1 MQKGNQMAF
10 EILTPAQIAAGK
22 KSDKI
27 LDTVKASP
35 VDWNNIEDPVD
46 KEVWDKL
53 TENFW
58 LPEKVPL
65 SNDVKSYNDL
75 PDAEKKV
82 MQDTY
87 GMLTLLDTIQS
98 TVGAAAMIGDA
109 LTPHE
114 EAVYTNIVFMESV
127 HAKSY
132 SSIFSTLCSKEEN
145 DAIFRWTE
153 NNELIQNM
161 ARIQMN
167 FYTGLD
173 PIKRKIAGT
182 VLEGYLFY
190 TGFFT
195 PFYMG
200 SRNKLPNTADLLGLI
215 FRDER
220 IHCYYT
226 GYKYQKMLEPLS
238 QEEKDKYKEIAFDYL
253 LELIDNMEA
262 FLHELYDDVGWS
274 EDAISYSHFNANTTL
289 KYLGYEPLFPPEAS
303 HVDPGVMGY
312 IASDNMENHDFF
324 SGSGST
330 YVIGEVESTTDD
342 DWDF

>member
-1 MQKGNQMAF
+1 
-10 EILTPAQIAAGK
+10 
-22 KSDKI
+22 
-27 LDTVKASP
+27 
-35 VDWNNIEDPVD
+35 
-46 KEVWDKL
+46 
-53 TENFW
+53 
-58 LPEKVPL
+58 
-65 SNDVKSYNDL
+65 
-75 PDAEKKV
+75 
-82 MQDTY
+82 
-87 GMLTLLDTIQS
+87 MLTLLDTIQS
-98 TVGAAAMIGDA
+98 TVGATAMVGDA

-114 EAVYTNIVFMESV
+114 EAVYSNIVFMESV

-145 DAIFRWTE
+145 DAIFEWTE
-153 NNELIQNM
+153 NNELVQNL

-167 FYTGLD
+167 FYTDID

-182 VLEGYLFY
+182 MLEGYLFY

-220 IHCYYT
+220 VHCYYT
-226 GYKYQKMLEPLS
+226 GYKYQKMLERVS
-238 QEEKDKYKEIAFDYL
+238 AEERARYKEMTFDYL
-253 LELIDNMEA
+253 LELTATEEA
-262 FLHELYDDVGWS
+262 FLHELYDEVEWS
-274 EDAISYSHFNANTTL
+274 ELAISYSHFNANTTL
-289 KYLGYEPLFPPEAS
+289 KYLGYEPLYPKDVC
-303 HVDPGVMGY
+303 HVDAGVMGY

-330 YVIGEVESTTDD
+330 YIVGEVENTTDD

>member
-1 MQKGNQMAF
+1 M
-10 EILTPAQIAAGK
+10 
-22 KSDKI
+22 
-27 LDTVKASP
+27 
-35 VDWNNIEDPVD
+35 
-46 KEVWDKL
+46 
-53 TENFW
+53 
-58 LPEKVPL
+58 PL

-195 PFYMG
+195 LFCHGLP
-200 SRNKLPNTADLLGLI
+200 NKLPIADLLTHFL
-215 FRDER
+215 
-220 IHCYYT
+220 T
-226 GYKYQKMLEPLS
+226 S
-238 QEEKDKYKEIAFDYL
+238 TSL
-253 LELIDNMEA
+253 L
-262 FLHELYDDVGWS
+262 LHQ
-274 EDAISYSHFNANTTL
+274 
-289 KYLGYEPLFPPEAS
+289 
-303 HVDPGVMGY
+303 
-312 IASDNMENHDFF
+312 
-324 SGSGST
+324 
-330 YVIGEVESTTDD
+330 
-342 DWDF
+342 

>member
-1 MQKGNQMAF
+1 MTF
-10 EILTPAQIAAGK
+10 EVLTPAQIAAGHK
-22 KSDKI
+22 ADHI
-27 LDTVKASP
+27 LDTVKARP
-35 VDWNNIEDPVD
+35 IDWNNLAHPIDN
-46 KEVWDKL
+46 EVWDTL
-53 TENFW
+53 TDSFG
-58 LPEKVPL
+58 LPENVRL
-65 SNDVKSYNDL
+65 ATQLQSYNNL
-75 PDAEKKV
+75 PEAEKKV
-82 MQDTY
+82 MQNTY

-98 TVGAAAMIGDA
+98 TVGATAMVGDA

-114 EAVYTNIVFMESV
+114 EAVYSNIVFMESV

-145 DAIFRWTE
+145 DAIFEWTE
-153 NNELIQNM
+153 NNELVQNL

-167 FYTGLD
+167 FYTDID

-182 VLEGYLFY
+182 MLEGYLFY

-220 IHCYYT
+220 VHCYYT
-226 GYKYQKMLEPLS
+226 GYKYQKMLERVS
-238 QEEKDKYKEIAFDYL
+238 AEERARYKEMTFDYL
-253 LELIDNMEA
+253 LELTATEEA
-262 FLHELYDDVGWS
+262 FLHELYDEVEWS
-274 EDAISYSHFNANTTL
+274 ELAISYSHFNANTTL
-289 KYLGYEPLFPPEAS
+289 KYLGYEPLYPKDVC
-303 HVDPGVMGY
+303 HVDAGVMGY

-330 YVIGEVESTTDD
+330 YIVGEVENTTDD

>member
-1 MQKGNQMAF
+1 MAF

>member
-1 MQKGNQMAF
+1 MPF
-10 EILTPAQIAAGK
+10 EVLTPAQIASGHKA
-22 KSDKI
+22 DRI
-27 LDTVKASP
+27 LDTIKASP
-35 VDWNNIEDPVD
+35 IDWNNIEDPKD

-75 PDAEKKV
+75 PKAEKKV
-82 MQDTY
+82 MQNTY

-98 TVGAAAMIGDA
+98 TVGATAMVGDA

-114 EAVYTNIVFMESV
+114 EAVYSNIVFMESV

-153 NNELIQNM
+153 NNELVQNL

-167 FYTGLD
+167 FYTDID

-182 VLEGYLFY
+182 MLEGYLFY

-220 IHCYYT
+220 VHCYYT

-238 QEEKDKYKEIAFDYL
+238 PEEKERYKEMTFDYL
-253 LELIDNMEA
+253 LELTATEEA
-262 FLHELYDDVGWS
+262 FLHELYDEVGWS
-274 EDAISYSHFNANTTL
+274 ELAISYSHFNANTTL
-289 KYLGYEPLFPPEAS
+289 KYLGYEPLYPAGVC

-330 YVIGEVESTTDD
+330 YIVGEVENTTDD

>member
-1 MQKGNQMAF
+1 MTF
-10 EILTPAQIAAGK
+10 EVLTPAQIAAGHK
-22 KSDKI
+22 ADHI
-27 LDTVKASP
+27 LDTVKARP
-35 VDWNNIEDPVD
+35 IDWNNIEDPKD

-65 SNDVKSYNDL
+65 SNDVKSYNNL
-75 PDAEKKV
+75 PEAEKKV
-82 MQDTY
+82 MQNTY

-98 TVGAAAMIGDA
+98 TVGATAMVGDA

-114 EAVYTNIVFMESV
+114 EAVYSNIVFMESV

-145 DAIFRWTE
+145 DAIFEWTE
-153 NNELIQNM
+153 NNELVQNL

-167 FYTGLD
+167 FYTDID

-182 VLEGYLFY
+182 MLEGYLFY

-220 IHCYYT
+220 VHCYYT
-226 GYKYQKMLEPLS
+226 GYKYQKMLERVS
-238 QEEKDKYKEIAFDYL
+238 AEERAHYKEMTFDYL
-253 LELIDNMEA
+253 LELTATEEA
-262 FLHELYDDVGWS
+262 LSLIH
-274 EDAISYSHFNANTTL
+274 I
-289 KYLGYEPLFPPEAS
+289 
-303 HVDPGVMGY
+303 
-312 IASDNMENHDFF
+312 
-324 SGSGST
+324 
-330 YVIGEVESTTDD
+330 
-342 DWDF
+342 

>member
-1 MQKGNQMAF
+1 MTF
-10 EILTPAQIAAGK
+10 EVLTPAQIAAGHK
-22 KSDKI
+22 ADHI
-27 LDTVKASP
+27 LDTVKARP
-35 VDWNNIEDPVD
+35 IDWNNIEDPKD

-65 SNDVKSYNDL
+65 SNDVKSYNNL
-75 PDAEKKV
+75 PEAEKKV
-82 MQDTY
+82 MQNTY

-98 TVGAAAMIGDA
+98 TVGATAMVGDA

-114 EAVYTNIVFMESV
+114 EAVYSNIVFMESV

-145 DAIFRWTE
+145 DAIFEWTE
-153 NNELIQNM
+153 NNELVQNL

-167 FYTGLD
+167 FYTDID

-182 VLEGYLFY
+182 MLEGYLFY

-220 IHCYYT
+220 VHCYYT
-226 GYKYQKMLEPLS
+226 GYKYQKMLERVS
-238 QEEKDKYKEIAFDYL
+238 AEERARYKEMTFDYL
-253 LELIDNMEA
+253 LELTATEA
-262 FLHELYDDVGWS
+262 V
-274 EDAISYSHFNANTTL
+274 SYTHLTL
-289 KYLGYEPLFPPEAS
+289 PTILL
-303 HVDPGVMGY
+303 V
-312 IASDNMENHDFF
+312 
-324 SGSGST
+324 
-330 YVIGEVESTTDD
+330 
-342 DWDF
+342 

>member
-1 MQKGNQMAF
+1 MTF
-10 EILTPAQIAAGK
+10 EVLTPAQIAAGHK
-22 KSDKI
+22 ADHI
-27 LDTVKASP
+27 LDTVKARP
-35 VDWNNIEDPVD
+35 IDWNNIEDPKD

-65 SNDVKSYNDL
+65 SNDVKSYNNL
-75 PDAEKKV
+75 PEAEKKV
-82 MQDTY
+82 MQNTY

-98 TVGAAAMIGDA
+98 TVGATAMVGDA

-114 EAVYTNIVFMESV
+114 EAVYSNIVFMESV

-145 DAIFRWTE
+145 DAIFEWTE
-153 NNELIQNM
+153 NNELVQNL

-167 FYTGLD
+167 FYTDID

-182 VLEGYLFY
+182 MLEGYLFY

-220 IHCYYT
+220 VHLSLIH
-226 GYKYQKMLEPLS
+226 
-238 QEEKDKYKEIAFDYL
+238 I
-253 LELIDNMEA
+253 
-262 FLHELYDDVGWS
+262 
-274 EDAISYSHFNANTTL
+274 
-289 KYLGYEPLFPPEAS
+289 
-303 HVDPGVMGY
+303 
-312 IASDNMENHDFF
+312 
-324 SGSGST
+324 
-330 YVIGEVESTTDD
+330 
-342 DWDF
+342 

>member
-1 MQKGNQMAF
+1 MTF
-10 EILTPAQIAAGK
+10 EVLTPAQIAAGHK
-22 KSDKI
+22 ADHI
-27 LDTVKASP
+27 LDTVKARP
-35 VDWNNIEDPVD
+35 IDWNNIEDPKD

-65 SNDVKSYNDL
+65 SNDVKSYNNL
-75 PDAEKKV
+75 PEAEKKV
-82 MQDTY
+82 MQNTY

-98 TVGAAAMIGDA
+98 TVGATAMVGDA

-114 EAVYTNIVFMESV
+114 EAVYSNIVFMESV

-145 DAIFRWTE
+145 DAIFEWTE
-153 NNELIQNM
+153 NNELVQNL

-167 FYTGLD
+167 FYTDID

-182 VLEGYLFY
+182 MLEGYLFY
-190 TGFFT
+190 AGFFT

-220 IHCYYT
+220 VHCYYT
-226 GYKYQKMLEPLS
+226 GYKYQKMLERVS
-238 QEEKDKYKEIAFDYL
+238 AEERARYKEMTFDYL
-253 LELIDNMEA
+253 LELTATEEA
-262 FLHELYDDVGWS
+262 FLHELYDEVEWS
-274 EDAISYSHFNANTTL
+274 ELAISYSHFNANTTL
-289 KYLGYEPLFPPEAS
+289 KYLGYEPLYPKDVC
-303 HVDPGVMGY
+303 HVDAGVMGY

-324 SGSGST
+324 SGSGSS
-330 YVIGEVESTTDD
+330 YVMGTTEETEDD

>member
-1 MQKGNQMAF
+1 MTF
-10 EILTPAQIAAGK
+10 EVLTPAQIAAGHK
-22 KSDKI
+22 ADHI
-27 LDTVKASP
+27 LDTVKARP
-35 VDWNNIEDPVD
+35 IDWNNIEDPKD

-65 SNDVKSYNDL
+65 SNDVKSYNNL
-75 PDAEKKV
+75 PEAEKKV
-82 MQDTY
+82 MQNTY

-98 TVGAAAMIGDA
+98 TVGATAMVGDA

-114 EAVYTNIVFMESV
+114 EAVYSNIVFMESV

-145 DAIFRWTE
+145 DAIFEWTE
-153 NNELIQNM
+153 NNELVQNL

-167 FYTGLD
+167 FYTDID

-182 VLEGYLFY
+182 MLEGYLFY

-220 IHCYYT
+220 VHCYYT
-226 GYKYQKMLEPLS
+226 GYKYQKMLERVS
-238 QEEKDKYKEIAFDYL
+238 AEERAHYKEMTFDYL
-253 LELIDNMEA
+253 LELTATEEA
-262 FLHELYDDVGWS
+262 FLHELYDEVEWS
-274 EDAISYSHFNANTTL
+274 ELAISYSHFNANTTL
-289 KYLGYEPLFPPEAS
+289 KYLGYEPLYPKDVC
-303 HVDPGVMGY
+303 HVDAGVMGY

-324 SGSGST
+324 SGSGSS
-330 YVIGEVESTTDD
+330 YVMGTTEETEDD